1 MMGAEIPLKCEFI
14 SIIFIVI
21 IQKDYSNFGLK
32 STILYYPVIPTMPS
46 IAHWDIFTTYYV
58 ARTSSNSSA

>member
-32 STILYYPVIPTMPS
+32 STILYSPVIPTMQS
-46 IAHWDIFTTYYV
+46 MA
-58 ARTSSNSSA
+58 